1 MDPRVSV
8 VRTMSA
14 VWLCGLVV
22 AAAGCAATT
31 AFKTT
36 WRNPETKPISF
47 EGQKVIAL
55 VYSRDEST
63 RRTAEDMLAARIT
76 ALGAQ
81 GLAGWT
87 IFPTADA
94 QNDEKAR
101 AAIAA
106 AGATA
111 AVTMEIVAQTQER
124 SATNVRVGISWS
136 NRGSFWPHH
145 RNAWGVAMSPPPPPR
160 SNVWVETYVFTLEP
174 DEIIW
179 TGRSRTVNASSA
191 AALFA
196 EVADRAAVEMQ
207 RVGLLKASGG
217 PASSLPRD

>member
-111 AVTMEIVAQTQER
+111 AVTMEIVAQNRESQRGER
-124 SATNVRVGISWS
+124 AG
-136 NRGSFWPHH
+136 RGELVES
-145 RNAWGVAMSPPPPPR
+145 RIILAASPKC
-160 SNVWVETYVFTLEP
+160 L
-174 DEIIW
+174 
-179 TGRSRTVNASSA
+179 GSRYES
-191 AALFA
+191 
-196 EVADRAAVEMQ
+196 
-207 RVGLLKASGG
+207 
-217 PASSLPRD
+217 PASSTLERVGRDLRVHARTGRDHLDWSQPDREREQRRCPVRRGRGPGRSGDAEGRAAQRRGSGQ